1 MDDDKQWNQ
10 RAVNAASGTT
20 ATTRW
25 GKTNHDKSVS
35 SAKCLSENS
44 QDSPVWKNG
53 TVSTVSSFSGEVDWL
68 QISDQLLVQQ

>member
-1 MDDDKQWNQ
+1 MDEDKQWNQ
-10 RAVNAASGTT
+10 RAINAASGTT

-44 QDSPVWKNG
+44 QDSPVRKNG
-53 TVSTVSSFSGEVDWL
+53 TVSSFSGEVDWL
-68 QISDQLLVQQ
+68 QISDQLLVQ